1 MSVCVGCFYE
11 DICLLDYGTVLCLLS
26 DEWCDGENE

>member
-1 MSVCVGCFYE
+1 MDVCVGCFYE
-11 DICLLDYGTVLCLLS
+11 DICLFEDYVLCLIS